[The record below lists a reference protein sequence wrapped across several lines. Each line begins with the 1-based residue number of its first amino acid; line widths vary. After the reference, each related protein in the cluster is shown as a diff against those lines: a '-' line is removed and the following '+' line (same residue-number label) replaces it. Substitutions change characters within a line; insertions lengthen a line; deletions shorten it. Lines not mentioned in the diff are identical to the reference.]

1 MWLSSK
7 TAVKTAIICFAFIAG
22 STSAQNVQ
30 EWDISLLVNGQSV
43 STARMFC
50 LDGGACDASAWS
62 IQIPGCIYNLDF
74 SVQFSGASVQ
84 LLLFHE
90 TLDSTC
96 SNILLS
102 QAEGSGTANAPYP
115 SAQNANGEMTLLYQS
130 PAGTAGGSAQWSAS
144 RL

>member
-62 IQIPGCIYNLDF
+62 IQIPGCNYELDF
-74 SVQFSGASVQ
+74 SVQFSGSLVR

-90 TLDSTC
+90 SLDSTC
-96 SNILLS
+96 SNIILG
-102 QAEGSGTANAPYP
+102 QAEGNGTANTAYP
-115 SAQNANGEMTLLYQS
+115 SAQNATGEVTLLYQT
-130 PAGTAGGSAQWSAS
+130 PAGTAGGTTQWQAR